1 MVSAHPYPHRPRPSK
16 IKLKRGNLGACSWIP
31 AFAGMTKLAF
41 GKIMQNHLFLNSVT
55 RPSRYVAGE
64 YNQKPIKP
72 TAPVRWCFA
81 FPDVYEIGMSFTGLS
96 ILYGLLNESELS
108 SCERVFAPWVDAEAR
123 LEKLGLPLVSLETG
137 SPLASFDILGF
148 SLQHEMNYTNVLTIL
163 HSGGLPLLQKER
175 DEHHPLVLAGGAC
188 VYNPEPMA
196 DFVDAFVIG
205 DGEEVILEINHLL
218 VEMPV
223 HRCDR
228 QQLLRALA
236 MIRGVYVPSLYE
248 VSYHSDGT
256 VAGFTPRYSDLP
268 LPVEARKVNLAGAYF
283 DTAPMV
289 PSAEVVH
296 DRASIEVLRGCTRGC
311 RFCQA
316 GYITR
321 PIRERPGEEV
331 IRLSRAMMKNTG
343 LDNLSLLS
351 LSTADHKNL
360 PGIVDGLLSDWDRS
374 IGISLP
380 SLRIDYFDLRVATRL
395 AELHQTGFTF
405 APEAGTRRLRKVIS
419 KDLGERE
426 IFATLDGVFQR
437 GWQTIKLYFQMGL
450 PTETYDDL
458 DGLADLVRRVRDLI
472 VRKVP
477 KRPKINVS
485 VNAHVPKPFTPFQWF
500 GQDDLDTLRE
510 KTRYLKRIL
519 PRGPVNFSYHE
530 PDLSLLEGVMARGD
544 RRVGKAIL
552 RAWEL
557 GCRFDDW
564 GETFHF
570 DKWMQAFAETG
581 IDPAFYNQRTR
592 SQDEIFPWEIL
603 SCGVTRDYLWLEW
616 NRALKEKATYDCRDR
631 RGCTLCGICT
641 EEYRHDLYPPTEVNR
656 SLSLVEIARQRAS
669 KEVDLPAEN
678 THQSGMNPEGENDL
692 CAGMLPLNSNSVQE
706 DETPHPTRTLRLQ
719 FTKRG
724 VARWLSQLDLQRT
737 LIQTFRRAGLP
748 LSVSQGFNP
757 RPKLSFAMAL
767 PVGTECF
774 EEWVDIE
781 VKSCSRD
788 SLSHV
793 PDPWAEAV
801 TIPSR
806 LNAVSPPGISF
817 NCAEWI
823 PADTPSLAQSAR
835 RLEGTVRWIPE
846 TPASERINDRLYNGI
861 QRFHETGHLLSH
873 RPARE
878 GKPAR
883 IVDLAPFIDQVELS
897 GNEVAPFLKV
907 SLHVDAGRT
916 VRPDEVASALAGEGG
931 LDPAYM
937 DVQRMALILD
947 PPPTLAQT

>member
-1 MVSAHPYPHRPRPSK
+1 
-16 IKLKRGNLGACSWIP
+16 
-31 AFAGMTKLAF
+31 
-41 GKIMQNHLFLNSVT
+41 MQNHLFLNSVT

-64 YNQKPIKP
+64 YNQKPIKT

-81 FPDVYEIGMSFTGLS
+81 FPDVYEIGMSYNGLN

-123 LEKLGLPLVSLETG
+123 LEKLGQPLVSLETG
-137 SPLASFDILGF
+137 SPLSSFDVLGF

-163 HSGGLPLLQKER
+163 HSGGLPLLQRER
-175 DEHHPLVLAGGAC
+175 NEHHPLIIAGGAC
-188 VYNPEPMA
+188 VFNPEPMA

-218 VEMPV
+218 AEMPV
-223 HRCDR
+223 HRCER
-228 QQLLRALA
+228 QQLLRSLA
-236 MIRGVYVPSLYE
+236 SIRGVYVPSLYK
-248 VSYHSDGT
+248 VSYHDDGT
-256 VAGFTPRYSDLP
+256 IAGFTPCYPDLS
-268 LPVEARKVNLAGAYF
+268 LPVEACKVNLVGAYF

-289 PSAEVVH
+289 PSTEVVH

-321 PIRERPGEEV
+321 PIRERPSEEI

-380 SLRIDYFDLRVATRL
+380 SLRIDGFDLRVATRL

-426 IFATLDGVFQR
+426 IFAMLEGVFQR

-458 DGLADLVRRVRDLI
+458 DGMADLVHRVRGIL
-472 VRKVP
+472 VRKVQ
-477 KRPKINVS
+477 KRPKLNVS
-485 VNAHVPKPFTPFQWF
+485 VNPHVPKPFTPFQWF
-500 GQDDLDTLRE
+500 GQDDLDTLWE
-510 KTRYLKRIL
+510 KTRYLKRII
-519 PRGPVNFSYHE
+519 PRGPVNLSYHE

-557 GCRFDDW
+557 GCRFDNW
-564 GETFHF
+564 GETFRF
-570 DKWMQAFAETG
+570 DKWMRAFEETG

-592 SQDEIFPWEIL
+592 GQNEIFPWEIL

-631 RGCTLCGICT
+631 RRCTLCGICT
-641 EEYRHDLYPPTEVNR
+641 DEYRHDLYPPMEANR
-656 SLSLVEIARQRAS
+656 CLSSVEIAKQLEKVG
-669 KEVDLPAEN
+669 KETPTIESSQP
-678 THQSGMNPEGENDL
+678 QSTGESERET
-692 CAGMLPLNSNSVQE
+692 PSVQ
-706 DETPHPTRTLRLQ
+706 TLRLQ
-719 FTKRG
+719 FAKQG

-748 LSVSQGFNP
+748 LSTSKGFNP

-767 PVGTECF
+767 PVGTECL
-774 EEWVDIE
+774 EEWVDVE
-781 VKSCSRD
+781 MKVGNEK
-788 SLSHV
+788 LSFREQ
-793 PDPWAEAV
+793 DPWAEV
-801 TIPSR
+801 GVLLSR
-806 LNAVSPPGISF
+806 LNTVSPPGISF
-817 NCAEWI
+817 GYAEWI
-823 PADTPSLAQSAR
+823 PANTPSLAQSAR
-835 RLEGTVRWIPE
+835 RLEGTVRWILE
-846 TPASERINDRLYNGI
+846 TPEPEGIASRIWAGI
-861 QRFHETGHLLSH
+861 ARFKQTGQLSSQ

-878 GKPAR
+878 CKPAR
-883 IVDLAPFIDQVELS
+883 MVDLAPFVEQVELKNQA
-897 GNEVAPFLKV
+897 GFPVLNI
-907 SLHVDAGRT
+907 SLRVEAGRT
-916 VRPDEVASALAGEGG
+916 VRLDEVACALAGKAG
-931 LDPAYM
+931 LDPVYM
-937 DVQRMALILD
+937 DVQRRALILE
-947 PPPTLAQT
+947 PSPHQP